1 MYIGALIVDDEED
14 IRTLVR
20 LVIDA
25 ANKGLFVAG
34 EAADGGQALDKL
46 DDIDPSVVVL
56 DERMP
61 GLTGVETAMQM
72 LERRPGQIIIL
83 CSAYLDAGLQQ
94 RAEAAGIKVCLAKGD
109 YKRIPEVLR
118 EVTSASA

>member
-1 MYIGALIVDDEED
+1 MHVGTLIVDDEED

-34 EAADGGQALDKL
+34 EATSGEEALDEIDKL
-46 DDIDPSVVVL
+46 DPSVVVL

-61 GLTGVETAMQM
+61 GLTGVETAAKM
-72 LERRPGQIIIL
+72 LERRPGQLIVM
-83 CSAYLDAGLQQ
+83 CSAYLDAELRE
-94 RAEAAGIKVCLAKGD
+94 RAEAAGVKVCLAKTEFR
-109 YKRIPEVLR
+109 RIPEVLR
-118 EVTSASA
+118 EVAAASA